1 MIISYKKIII
11 CLVKVLLKL
20 FLLFKKFFFKII
32 SDKKIIKMLFKLPK
46 LLIYMCLLAILTKFT
61 ISTPIKNLDL
71 SASNQIELLI
81 DNINKDFNSLEELIN
96 LKKKK
101 KLIESNFFKSNNNF
115 KYINDLSIS
124 KRNSF
129 NIRHS
134 SGIGGILS
142 KIKNNGR

>member
-1 MIISYKKIII
+1 
-11 CLVKVLLKL
+11 
-20 FLLFKKFFFKII
+20 
-32 SDKKIIKMLFKLPK
+32 MLFKLPK
-46 LLIYMCLLAILTKFT
+46 LLIYMCLLTILTKFT
-61 ISTPIKNLDL
+61 ISTPIKNLGL
-71 SASNQIELLI
+71 STSNQIELLI

-101 KLIESNFFKSNNNF
+101 LIESEFFKSNNNF
-115 KYINDLSIS
+115 KYMNDLSLS

>member
-1 MIISYKKIII
+1 MIISNKKIII

-20 FLLFKKFFFKII
+20 FLLFKKIFFKII
-32 SDKKIIKMLFKLPK
+32 SDKKIIKMLFKLSK
-46 LLIYMCLLAILTKFT
+46 LLIYMCLLTILTKFT
-61 ISTPIKNLDL
+61 ISTPIKNLGL

-101 KLIESNFFKSNNNF
+101 LKESKFFKSNNNF
-115 KYINDLSIS
+115 KYINYLSIS

>member
-1 MIISYKKIII
+1 
-11 CLVKVLLKL
+11 
-20 FLLFKKFFFKII
+20 
-32 SDKKIIKMLFKLPK
+32 MLFKLPK
-46 LLIYMCLLAILTKFT
+46 LLIYMCLLTILIKFT
-61 ISTPIKNLDL
+61 ISTPIKNLGL

-101 KLIESNFFKSNNNF
+101 LIESEFFKSNNF